1 MFAFWAPHARSKS
14 AMGMWTKPGVLRRTN
29 LLDDYRRSFDSLE
42 TVENLPVQIGALLT
56 SSPHN
61 CLKT

>member
-42 TVENLPVQIGALLT
+42 AVENFACANRDFVDLIST
-56 SSPHN
+56 
-61 CLKT
+61 